1 MKAASWMCALSS
13 LLSVAAAAS
22 SPQSPAPASSSDSRG
37 HAEASSGG
45 VKALLLVTSDRDW
58 KQKWD
63 TSPDTIPQ
71 FTAATSVVDGGEL
84 AVLTFVTGPGLN
96 AANRTEVDCDLRVTR
111 PDGTFSIDHHDL
123 PCFHTELR
131 AHPDNTFL
139 TQAGFSF
146 VAETKD
152 LRGNWKI
159 DVTVKD
165 RVRNVQL
172 PLSTSFVL
180 K

>member
-1 MKAASWMCALSS
+1 MKTASWMCALPL
-13 LLSVAAAAS
+13 LLSLAAAAS
-22 SPQSPAPASSSDSRG
+22 SPPSPARATSSDSRG
-37 HAEASSGG
+37 HATASSNG
-45 VKALLLVTSDRDW
+45 VKALLLVTSDKDW

-63 TSPDTIPQ
+63 TSPHTIPQ
-71 FTAATSVVDGGEL
+71 FTVADSIAEGGEL

-96 AANRTEVDCDLRVTR
+96 AVNRTEVDCDLRVTR

-123 PCFHTELR
+123 PCFHAELR
-131 AHPDNTFL
+131 GHPDNTFL

-146 VAETKD
+146 VAEPKD

-165 RVRNVQL
+165 RVRNVEL

-180 K
+180 E